1 MCILEKRTKFSIF
14 AMEKRTKHP
23 PFDIIKENRSMIKRK
38 IDNYLAD
45 FFATDKKA
53 LMLTGARQIGKTY
66 SIRRFGHE
74 HFERFIEIN
83 FIENPGLVKV
93 FSKAKNSQD
102 ILLRL
107 STVTSQDLIKDNTLV
122 FFDEVQECPE
132 IVTAI
137 KFLVEE
143 GSYRYILSGSLLG
156 VEIKNLRS
164 APVGYMDVKDMY
176 PLDLEEFAAAVGI
189 NDRIIEALRNHFADG
204 TVVDDFIHEKMMEIF
219 RLYLIVGGM
228 PAAVDKYLTTNNL
241 QEVMAEQQA
250 IIRLYKQDIAKYD
263 PNHKLYI
270 QEIFDRIPAELDA
283 KNKRFILKN
292 LNENIKFS
300 RYQNSFLWLKDAGVA
315 LPVYN
320 VEEPTVPLI
329 LSSSRNLF
337 KLFMAD
343 IGLLASLYADGIQ
356 LKILDNEPSINF
368 GSIYENAVAQEL
380 WAHGFPLYYYNNKR
394 QGELDFVIEQ
404 NGEVLPIEVKS
415 GKDYDRH
422 KALTNVVSTTTYQ
435 ISKAIVLCND
445 NVKKVGKIT
454 YLPIYMLMFIKRE
467 QQLPTQ
473 YTIDL
478 SGLV

>member
-1 MCILEKRTKFSIF
+1 M
-14 AMEKRTKHP
+14 
-23 PFDIIKENRSMIKRK
+23 
-38 IDNYLAD
+38 
-45 FFATDKKA
+45 
-53 LMLTGARQIGKTY
+53 
-66 SIRRFGHE
+66 
-74 HFERFIEIN
+74 
-83 FIENPGLVKV
+83 VKV

-107 STVTSQDLIKDNTLV
+107 STVTSQDLIKGSTLV

-415 GKDYDRH
+415 GKDYERH
-422 KALTNVVSTTTYQ
+422 KALTNVVRTTTYQ

>member
-1 MCILEKRTKFSIF
+1 M
-14 AMEKRTKHP
+14 
-23 PFDIIKENRSMIKRK
+23 
-38 IDNYLAD
+38 
-45 FFATDKKA
+45 
-53 LMLTGARQIGKTY
+53 
-66 SIRRFGHE
+66 
-74 HFERFIEIN
+74 
-83 FIENPGLVKV
+83 VKV

-107 STVTSQDLIKDNTLV
+107 STVTNQDLVKGSTLV

>member
-1 MCILEKRTKFSIF
+1 M
-14 AMEKRTKHP
+14 
-23 PFDIIKENRSMIKRK
+23 
-38 IDNYLAD
+38 
-45 FFATDKKA
+45 
-53 LMLTGARQIGKTY
+53 
-66 SIRRFGHE
+66 
-74 HFERFIEIN
+74 
-83 FIENPGLVKV
+83 VKV

-156 VEIKNLRS
+156 EEIKNLRS

-228 PAAVDKYLTTNNL
+228 PAAVDKYITTNNL

-337 KLFMAD
+337 KLFMGD

-422 KALTNVVSTTTYQ
+422 KALANVVSTTTYQ

>member
-1 MCILEKRTKFSIF
+1 MYILEKRTKFSIF
-14 AMEKRTKHP
+14 AMEKRTNTP
-23 PFDIIKENRSMIKRK
+23 PFGIIKEDRSMIKRK